1 MHLPPGA
8 RTDGAKKFCI
18 MQTFFANSASNP
30 RCRICSPK
38 AEKVGHLARLF
49 RLYLLNTLLRRTFSS
64 HLRHAC
70 FHAHLRVTHRPMHCK
85 DRRPFLVPD
94 RTIIHIAR
102 LGLAPRGLL
111 CAARADPPGL
121 PRSAYSSAPLSFQS
135 LECCLL
141 FGFSFL
147 QDLLVLLFCQLCH
160 RNACVTVNDRYDRI
174 QPVQDRIRQIAGIHA

>member
-1 MHLPPGA
+1 MRSPLQLEPIQPHPLLHAGQDKRLCICLPVQGQTA
-8 RTDGAKKFCI
+8 LKKTCI

-38 AEKVGHLARLF
+38 AEKAGHLARLF

-102 LGLAPRGLL
+102 LGLAPRRLL
-111 CAARADPPGL
+111 CAARADP
-121 PRSAYSSAPLSFQS
+121 R
-135 LECCLL
+135 
-141 FGFSFL
+141 FSK
-147 QDLLVLLFCQLCH
+147 V
-160 RNACVTVNDRYDRI
+160 RI
-174 QPVQDRIRQIAGIHA
+174 QFCAVKLPEP

>member
-1 MHLPPGA
+1 MHSPLPLEPMRLTPCCMPNKITVYA
-8 RTDGAKKFCI
+8 FTSRLKDRRREKILHHADLFCEFCLKPALPD
-18 MQTFFANSASNP
+18 ML
-30 RCRICSPK
+30 PK
-38 AEKVGHLARLF
+38 AEKAGHLARLF

-111 CAARADPPGL
+111 CAARADPQ
-121 PRSAYSSAPLSFQS
+121 SAK
-135 LECCLL
+135 
-141 FGFSFL
+141 
-147 QDLLVLLFCQLCH
+147 V
-160 RNACVTVNDRYDRI
+160 RI
-174 QPVQDRIRQIAGIHA
+174 QFCAVKLPEP